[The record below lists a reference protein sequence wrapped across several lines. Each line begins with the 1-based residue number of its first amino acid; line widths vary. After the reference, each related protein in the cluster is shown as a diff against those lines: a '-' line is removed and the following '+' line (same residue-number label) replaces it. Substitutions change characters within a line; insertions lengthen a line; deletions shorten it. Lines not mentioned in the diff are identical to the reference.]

1 MVQSGWSLWAGL
13 YIHIIASPQVS
24 EFCVNA
30 TELAV
35 VQSFAIPS
43 VSYEASL
50 NPRLQS
56 SDPLFLLQHF
66 ATLLLTRFTMKFSGI
81 ALVAWLVPAT
91 FALGPV
97 PLSSRQDITTITD
110 NYLFSISLPQFITY
124 RNAKNPATLDWTSDG
139 CSDSPDNP
147 LGFNFEPACYRHD
160 FGYTNYRAQSRF
172 TKAAKASID
181 TNFKKEYVARRI
193 VMLLAHLVTNTFQPQ
208 VPM

>member
-1 MVQSGWSLWAGL
+1 
-13 YIHIIASPQVS
+13 
-24 EFCVNA
+24 
-30 TELAV
+30 
-35 VQSFAIPS
+35 
-43 VSYEASL
+43 
-50 NPRLQS
+50 
-56 SDPLFLLQHF
+56 
-66 ATLLLTRFTMKFSGI
+66 MKFSGI
-81 ALVAWLVPAT
+81 ACLAGLVPAT

-97 PLSSRQDITTITD
+97 PLSPRQDIQTITD

-147 LGFNFEPACYRHD
+147 LGFNFEPACFRHD

-181 TNFKKEYVARRI
+181 TNFKSEYVTKRTVTFI
-193 VMLLAHLVTNTFQPQ
+193 SCLVTNTFQPQ